1 MNSHPGR
8 AAAWPPGEN
17 EPAFAHTLPKPYIA
31 FVAKHIA
38 PGPLLIEGGDIVL
51 PDRIIRKGALLAVD
65 GKIVAVGP
73 ADGLH
78 AEPPRECRKIQ
89 ANGALVCP
97 SFWEAHIHGCG
108 GLSMENMSLD
118 ALLKMGQFLAAKG
131 VGAFLP
137 TTVADENI
145 LSGLGKALG
154 AARDSEE
161 EPAEGAALHGRALG
175 IHVEGPFVSP
185 ARKGGIPDNLVRDP
199 SIKYLRSLSETARG
213 FIRVMTF
220 APELPGASDLFEGI
234 VSSGIL
240 PSLGHSDARFADLER
255 YDDITPLG
263 VTHLFNGMSGVSHK
277 DPGLAQW
284 ALLNSSAFTELNCDG
299 THVHDAAVMLALRAR
314 PWQRIVAISDAF
326 TPAGLETGSN
336 EGLTVYGREVVSRGG
351 GVYYSDS
358 GVLVGSRLL
367 VTDGVG
373 RLVSR
378 FKVPVPLA
386 VSMASLNPARHFGFL
401 GKGAL
406 LPGYDADVA
415 VFSTDFKRCSFMAW
429 QGVPLFEVP
438 GLAMSPPSR

>member
-1 MNSHPGR
+1 M
-8 AAAWPPGEN
+8 
-17 EPAFAHTLPKPYIA
+17 
-31 FVAKHIA
+31 AKHVA

-65 GKIVAVGP
+65 GKVTAVGP
-73 ADGLH
+73 ADELH
-78 AEPPRECRKIQ
+78 ADPPRECRRIQ
-89 ANGALVCP
+89 ASGQLVCP
-97 SFWEAHIHGCG
+97 AFWEAHIHGCG

-118 ALLKMGQFLAAKG
+118 ALRKMGQFLAGKG

-145 LSGLGKALG
+145 LSGLGKALET
-154 AARDSEE
+154 ARDSEGR
-161 EPAEGAALHGRALG
+161 PDEGSGGRTALHGRALG
-175 IHVEGPFVSP
+175 IHVEGPFVAP

-199 SIKYLRSLSETARG
+199 SIEYLQSLVEMARS

-220 APELPGASDLFEGI
+220 APERPGASELFEAI
-234 VSSGIL
+234 VSSGIR
-240 PSLGHSDARFADLER
+240 PSLGHSDAHFADLER

-314 PWQRIVAISDAF
+314 PWQRIVLISDAF
-326 TPAGLETGSN
+326 TPAGLETGRD
-336 EGLTVYGREVVSRGG
+336 EGLMVYGREVVSRGG

-378 FKVPVPLA
+378 FKVPLPWA
-386 VSMASLNPARHFGFL
+386 VAMATLNPARHFGFL
-401 GKGAL
+401 EKGAL

-415 VFSTDFKRCSFMAW
+415 IFSADFKSCSFMAW
-429 QGVPLFEVP
+429 QGAPLFE
-438 GLAMSPPSR
+438 GR